1 MGVEREG
8 RLLRKAWKTL
18 RRAARGEGGARVEE
32 KRAVVSVFRESVGKS
47 IVPRSESRDVL
58 SE

>member
-32 KRAVVSVFRESVGKS
+32 KRAVVSVFRESVGES
-47 IVPRSESRDVL
+47 IVPRSE
-58 SE
+58 